1 MIYGSC
7 RRRQEA
13 KAVIGYTHHMAS
25 FRSRSPQTGH
35 EYRRNAAVTD
45 QHSHRPVV

>member
-13 KAVIGYTHHMAS
+13 KAVIGYTHHI
-25 FRSRSPQTGH
+25 FRSRSPQAGH

-45 QHSHRPVV
+45 QHSRRPAA